1 MPHVIYCPVGQVDF
15 DQFTDAFN
23 RAYSDYFIPIVMTP
37 GSFRALMRQ
46 DDLDLDASVAAL
58 VDHDIVGT
66 GMLGLRQDEAW
77 IGGMGVVPEWRRRGI
92 GLRMMEHLLKQAR
105 LQRAREVRL
114 EVIEANQA
122 AHRLYERLGFV
133 SIRQLLVLER
143 APAIPLPAPAG
154 YTIRTWPA
162 ADLLRYFHAFHD
174 SANCWQ
180 RDLRSLQHRS
190 DTVRGWAA
198 LRDEAVVGYALGW
211 SYRHEIR
218 LADLATRPGEDRA
231 AVAAAI
237 LAHLHRMQ
245 PEAFGHS
252 YNVAEDDPALVGYLS
267 SGYEV
272 SLRQY
277 EMRLS
282 LDADTP

>member
-1 MPHVIYCPVGQVDF
+1 MPQISYYPVSQVDF
-15 DQFTDAFN
+15 DQFTNAFN
-23 RAYSDYFIPIVMTP
+23 LAYSDYFTPIVMTP
-37 GSFRALMRQ
+37 GSFRALIRQ

-58 VDHDIVGT
+58 ADHEIVGT
-66 GMLGLRQDEAW
+66 GMLGLRQGEAW

-92 GLRMMEHLLKQAR
+92 GLRMMEHLLAQAQAR
-105 LQRAREVRL
+105 GVCEVRL
-114 EVIEANQA
+114 EVIEANEA
-122 AHRLYERLGFV
+122 ARHLYERLGFV
-133 SIRQLLVLER
+133 SIRRLLVLER
-143 APAIPLPAPAG
+143 PPADASPAPTG

-174 SANCWQ
+174 IANCWQ
-180 RDLRSLQHRS
+180 RDIRSLQHRA
-190 DTVRGWAA
+190 DMLRGWAA
-198 LRDEAVVGYALGW
+198 LCDETVVGYGLGW
-211 SYRHEIR
+211 SHRHEIR

-252 YNVAEDDPALVGYLS
+252 YNVAEGDPALAGYLS
-267 SGYEV
+267 SGYAV

-277 EMRLS
+277 EMRLP
-282 LDADTP
+282 LAAAAP

>member
-1 MPHVIYCPVGQVDF
+1 MPQIIYCPVSQVDF
-15 DQFTDAFN
+15 EQFTNAFN
-23 RAYSDYFIPIVMTP
+23 HAYSDYFTPIVMTP
-37 GSFRALMRQ
+37 GSFRALIRQ

-58 VDHDIVGT
+58 ADHHIVGT

-92 GLRMMEHLLKQAR
+92 GLRMMEHLLEQAR

-114 EVIEANQA
+114 EVIEANEA
-122 AHRLYERLGFV
+122 ARRLYEHLGFV
-133 SIRQLLVLER
+133 PTRRLLVLER
-143 APAIPLPAPAG
+143 TPGDALPTPAG

-162 ADLLRYFHAFHD
+162 ADLLRYFYAFHD

-198 LRDEAVVGYALGW
+198 LCAEIVVGYALGW
-211 SYRHEIR
+211 SSRHEIR
-218 LADLATRPGEDRA
+218 LADLATRPGEDRP

-252 YNVAEDDPALVGYLS
+252 YNVAEDDPALAGYLG

-272 SLRQY
+272 SLRQH
-277 EMRLS
+277 EMRLP
-282 LDADTP
+282 LDTGTP

>member
-1 MPHVIYCPVGQVDF
+1 MPQISYYPVCQVDF
-15 DQFTDAFN
+15 DQFTNAFN
-23 RAYSDYFIPIVMTP
+23 RAYSDYFTPIIMTP
-37 GSFRALMRQ
+37 GSFRALIRQ

-58 VDHDIVGT
+58 ADHDIIGT

-92 GLRMMEHLLKQAR
+92 GQRMMEHLLEQAQAR
-105 LQRAREVRL
+105 GACEVRL
-114 EVIEANQA
+114 EVIEANEA
-122 AHRLYERLGFV
+122 ARRLYERLGFV
-133 SIRQLLVLER
+133 PIRRLLVLER
-143 APAIPLPAPAG
+143 PPGNASPAPTG

-162 ADLLRYFHAFHD
+162 ADLLQYFPAFHD
-174 SANCWQ
+174 TANCWQ
-180 RDLRSLQHRS
+180 RDIRSLQHRA
-190 DTVRGWAA
+190 DMVRGWAA
-198 LRDEAVVGYALGW
+198 LREETVVGYGLGW

-218 LADLATRPGEDRA
+218 LVDLATHPDEDRA

-252 YNVAEDDPALVGYLS
+252 YNIAEDDPALAGYFS
-267 SGYEV
+267 SGYAM
-272 SLRQY
+272 SLRQH

-282 LDADTP
+282 LAAGTP